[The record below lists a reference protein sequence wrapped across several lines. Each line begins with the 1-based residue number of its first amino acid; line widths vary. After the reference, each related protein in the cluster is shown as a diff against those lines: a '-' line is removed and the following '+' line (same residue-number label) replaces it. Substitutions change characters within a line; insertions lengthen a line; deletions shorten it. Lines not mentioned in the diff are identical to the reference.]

1 MMMILFATGMIA
13 MSNIGAVAAMNT
25 SQMRKETRFLT
36 DKMAYEL
43 NMNSMQYDDVFE
55 INFDFLFSVRDI
67 MDDVVRG
74 YGWAVDRYYQM
85 LDVRNDDL
93 RWVLSDTQYRRFMI
107 TEDFYRP
114 IYANSSG
121 WHFRVY
127 VRFPNINLFFFGKPR
142 HYSSYKG
149 AHNRIHHHNNSYYH
163 GRYTHNS
170 YNGHY
175 SVRSNTKVY
184 HNHRHSDFGSIKM
197 RPNTNA
203 RPAQS
208 NNHRPGG
215 SNSHGNHNSTT
226 PNRRP
231 GATAR
236 PTDNKR
242 PSSGNSVSSGSS
254 NHRPGTATRPTDN
267 KRPSSGNNVSSG
279 SSNHRP
285 GTATRP
291 VDNKRPSSGNNVSSG
306 SSSSNHRPSTATRP
320 ADNKQRPA
328 NNSSATGSSSRSS
341 ERKPAVNNN
350 SGKSN
355 HAVRSSSSETT
366 RRSSASDRSGR
377 SNSDN
382 SSRSSGS
389 RNTRR

>member
-93 RWVLSDTQYRRFMI
+93 RWVLSDAQYRRFMI

-127 VRFPNINLFFFGKPR
+127 VRFPNVNLFFFGKPR

-208 NNHRPGG
+208 NHRPSG
-215 SNSHGNHNSTT
+215 SNSHGNHNSAT

-236 PTDNKR
+236 PT
-242 PSSGNSVSSGSS
+242 
-254 NHRPGTATRPTDN
+254 
-267 KRPSSGNNVSSG
+267 
-279 SSNHRP
+279 
-285 GTATRP
+285 
-291 VDNKRPSSGNNVSSG
+291 DNKRPSSGNNVSSG

-320 ADNKQRPA
+320 TDNKQRPA